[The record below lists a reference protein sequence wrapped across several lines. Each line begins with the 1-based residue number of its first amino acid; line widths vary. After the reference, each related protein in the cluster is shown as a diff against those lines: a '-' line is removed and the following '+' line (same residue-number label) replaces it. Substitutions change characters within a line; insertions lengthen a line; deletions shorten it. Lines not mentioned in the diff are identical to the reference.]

1 MVSKKQ
7 LLELIE
13 TTKEDLESREGMARN
28 LIKEYESELEN
39 IKQKLDSS
47 DKFLAINSL
56 QANDVKDRL
65 MWTLKY
71 ADEGRIKLR
80 LLKELLHWNL

>member
-1 MVSKKQ
+1 MVTKQQ

-13 TTKEDLESREGMARN
+13 TTKEALEAREGMVRN

-80 LLKELLHWNL
+80 LLKELLHWNS

>member
-1 MVSKKQ
+1 MITKKQ
-7 LLELIE
+7 LQELIA
-13 TTKEDLESREGMARN
+13 TTKEDLESREGMAKN
-28 LIKEYESELEN
+28 LIKEYESELLN
-39 IKQKLDSS
+39 MNQKLDSS

-71 ADEGRIKLR
+71 AEEGRIKLR
-80 LLKELLHWNL
+80 LLNELLSWNS